1 MFFAKKCMK
10 KTLKI
15 ALAVSVIVAIGV
27 IATSSRKKRATK
39 MLDQV
44 ADEGYETAHD
54 ILFPGKKTYKKELR
68 YGPVLPS

>member
-1 MFFAKKCMK
+1 MK
-10 KTLKI
+10 KTLKV
-15 ALAVSVIVAIGV
+15 ALAVSVVVAIGV
-27 IATSSRKKRATK
+27 IVASSRRKKATK

-54 ILFPGKKTYKKELR
+54 ILFPGKKSHKKELR